1 MKPASRP
8 ALLAALG
15 LLLGAA
21 HPAPPRLSGRFV
33 LTLWID
39 QSPPSPA
46 ASVTG
51 TVTLEPIATAGRPNA
66 VGRYQVP
73 LATGGLGPDQGP
85 VMAGAIGGDSGE
97 VVLNPSAKGPRM
109 ALAGR
114 WRLGV
119 LEGRWRW
126 IGGSR
131 AAAGRFLLRPAPRAR

>member
-39 QSPPSPA
+39 PGPASPTA
-46 ASVTG
+46 TVTG
-51 TVTLEPIATAGRPNA
+51 TVTLEPIASAGLPNV
-66 VGRYQVP
+66 VGRYRAP
-73 LATGGLGPDQGP
+73 LTTGGLGPDQGR
-85 VMAGAIGGDSGE
+85 VMARAIGSDSGE
-97 VVLNPSAKGPRM
+97 VVLNPSAKGPRIE
-109 ALAGR
+109 LAGR

-119 LEGRWRW
+119 LEGRWRS
-126 IGGSR
+126 IDGIR
-131 AAAGRFLLRPAPRAR
+131 AAAGRFLLRPAPLTR